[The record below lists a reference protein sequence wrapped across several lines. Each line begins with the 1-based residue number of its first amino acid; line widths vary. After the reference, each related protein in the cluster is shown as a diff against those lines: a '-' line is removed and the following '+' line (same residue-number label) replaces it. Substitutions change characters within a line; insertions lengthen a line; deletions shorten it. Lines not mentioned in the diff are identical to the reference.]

1 MPSDIPARNNTPYVA
16 RARLG
21 FWEFIALTAMLT
33 SMVAMAIDIML
44 PVLPMIGQD
53 LGIADVNRRQLI
65 IVSFTLG
72 FAISQ
77 LIFGPLTDRFGRR
90 PLLLAGIALF
100 VAMSIVCV
108 LIRDFDGFLMAR
120 FVQGAG
126 AAAVNIVVRA
136 MIRDCFSGAAMG
148 RVMSFSFTAFM
159 IVPVI
164 APLLGQTVATFANW
178 HWIFVG
184 LALVATALGIWTASR
199 LAETLPREERRSL
212 SPGSLWSAA
221 VEIATNRIAA
231 GYTLA
236 ATLTSVALF
245 AYIVSVQQVY
255 GELYGLG
262 TLFPFAFAVSSIG
275 VAFASVINGRIVMV
289 MGLKKVA
296 HLTLISFTIT
306 GMLLFVLSLF
316 FQPPFWLTFLL
327 LSLSMMAF
335 GVMQGNIGAI
345 SMEPLGHVAGMASSL
360 IGVFSTTIGV
370 LLGGLVGQAYNGTIT
385 PLAFAFGFSGLVS
398 TLIVFWTERGRLF
411 K

>member
-1 MPSDIPARNNTPYVA
+1 MPPDIHTHDKSTYVE

-21 FWEFIALTAMLT
+21 FREFIALTALLT

-53 LGIADVNRRQLI
+53 LGVADVNRRQLI

-72 FAISQ
+72 FAIPQ
-77 LIFGPLTDRFGRR
+77 MIFGPLTDRFGRK
-90 PLLLAGIALF
+90 PLLLAGIAVF
-100 VAMSIVCV
+100 VAMSIVCI
-108 LIRDFDGFLMAR
+108 LTRDFDGFLMAR

-148 RVMSFSFTAFM
+148 RVMSFTFTAFM
-159 IVPVI
+159 MVPVV
-164 APLLGQTVATFANW
+164 APLIGQTVATLANW
-178 HWIFVG
+178 QWIFVG
-184 LALVATALGIWTASR
+184 LAVIATALGIWTAMR
-199 LAETLPREERRSL
+199 MAETLPVEERRSL
-212 SPGSLWSAA
+212 SPASLWSAA

-262 TLFPFAFAVSSIG
+262 TLFPVAFAVSSVGI
-275 VAFASVINGRIVMV
+275 ALASVINGRIVMV
-289 MGLKKVA
+289 IGLKKLA

-306 GMLLFVLSLF
+306 GLLLFVLSLF

-335 GVMQGNIGAI
+335 GVLQGNISAI
-345 SMEPLGHVAGMASSL
+345 TMEPLGHVAGMASSL
-360 IGVFSTTIGV
+360 IGVFSTTTGV
-370 LLGGLVGQAYNGTIT
+370 LLGGLVGQAYNGTII
-385 PLAFAFGFSGLVS
+385 PLAFAFGFSGLAS
-398 TLIVFWTERGRLF
+398 TLIVFWTERGQLF